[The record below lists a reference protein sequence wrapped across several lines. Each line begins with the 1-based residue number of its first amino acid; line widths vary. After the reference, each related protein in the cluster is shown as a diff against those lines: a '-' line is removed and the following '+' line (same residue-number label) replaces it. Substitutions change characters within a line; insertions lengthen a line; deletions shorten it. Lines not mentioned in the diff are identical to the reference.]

1 MKLAPL
7 SVPYRALQ
15 KAGRLA
21 ITLVFVGSV
30 GTEIGLGRTLVLAG
44 VGGAIAL
51 ALGYE
56 FAYYQRYQYTFTDDT
71 FDIRSG
77 VLSRR
82 EREIPYGRI
91 QNVDISRNVV
101 QRLLGLSAIDIET
114 AGGGST
120 EAAIRY
126 VTAEAAT
133 TIQNEIRNRKRGA
146 DRRGTVNTASTTT
159 DTVTGDDNGP
169 TAENDDSKGATTA
182 AAEGGEPDEELLFEI
197 SPGELAL
204 AGVLSFDLRVPGLL
218 FAVFTGS
225 IPFVS
230 PVVPEPDAV
239 ATTGLDPTVVL
250 FVMGVVVLVGLVV
263 LSWVVGAVS
272 AVINYWGF
280 RLTRSQTEL
289 RYERGLLQRYSGTI
303 PFAKIQTLTITD
315 NPLKRRA
322 GYATLA
328 VETAGYAPGQASQR
342 GSEAA
347 VPIASR
353 DRITRLAAE
362 IDGCEQGSFDH
373 PPKRIRR
380 RYLARYLLALAG
392 IAGLLYAGS
401 VSVAGLADLPWYLP
415 LAGVVIAP
423 IAAHYKWLHRGYRL
437 GADHVVT
444 RNGVWNRE
452 TKRVA
457 YHRLQTVIDSRTIFQ
472 RRWRVATVIA
482 DTAGSLSLLGNDVAA
497 VDIETDDAIALRDD
511 LRDRLQESLAERR
524 QERAAGSSTQIT
536 DRLSAVEEAESV
548 DDGGETAAVNDEE
561 LSAVD
566 DDEKLSAVDDDEKLS
581 AVDDEELSAVDD
593 EESTATD
600 TEEPAATDTE
610 EPAAINDDET
620 AADDNSETSPENRS
634 TDE

>member
-1 MKLAPL
+1 VKLAPL

-21 ITLVFVGSV
+21 ISLVFLGSV
-30 GTEIGLGRTLVLAG
+30 GTEIGLSRTLVIVG

-56 FAYYQRYQYTFTDDT
+56 FVYYQRYQYTFTDDT

-133 TIQNEIRNRKRGA
+133 TIQNEIRNRKRGD
-146 DRRGTVNTASTTT
+146 DRRGTVNAASTTT
-159 DTVTGDDNGP
+159 DTVAGDDNP
-169 TAENDDSKGATTA
+169 TAESDDSEVAATA
-182 AAEGGEPDEELLFEI
+182 AAGSAEPDDELLFEI

-204 AGVLSFDLRVPGLL
+204 AGVLSFDPRVPGLL

-225 IPFVS
+225 IPFIS

-239 ATTGLDPTVVL
+239 ATTGLDPTIVL
-250 FVMGVVVLVGLVV
+250 FAMGVVVLVGLVV

-272 AVINYWGF
+272 AVVNYWGF
-280 RLTRSQTEL
+280 RLTRSETEL

-328 VETAGYAPGQASQR
+328 VETAGYAPGQANDR

-353 DRITRLAAE
+353 DRIKRLAAE
-362 IDGCEQGSFDH
+362 IDGCEEGSFDH

-392 IAGLLYAGS
+392 LTGLLYAGS
-401 VSVAGLADLPWYLP
+401 VSVTGLADLPWYLP

-437 GADHVVT
+437 GADHFVT

-482 DTAGSLSLLGNDVAA
+482 DTAGSLSLLGNDAAA

-524 QERAAGSSTQIT
+524 QERAAGSSTQIIEGPA
-536 DRLSAVEEAESV
+536 DELSAVEEAESV
-548 DDGGETAAVNDEE
+548 DDDSETAAVNDEE
-561 LSAVD
+561 LSTLD
-566 DDEKLSAVDDDEKLS
+566 DDEISAVDDDEIS
-581 AVDDEELSAVDD
+581 TVDNEGPA
-593 EESTATD
+593 AAGK
-600 TEEPAATDTE
+600 EEPV
-610 EPAAINDDET
+610 AIDDDET
-620 AADDNSETSPENRS
+620 AATDDDETTAGDNSETQPAENGS

>member
-7 SVPYRALQ
+7 SVPYRTLQ
-15 KAGRLA
+15 KASRLA
-21 ITLVFVGSV
+21 ITLVFLGSV
-30 GTEIGLGRTLVLAG
+30 GTGVGFGRTLVIAG

-51 ALGYE
+51 ALAYE
-56 FAYYQRYQYTFTDDT
+56 FAYYQRYRYTFTSDT

-77 VLSRR
+77 VLNRR

-91 QNVDISRNVV
+91 QNVDISRNIV

-133 TIQNEIRNRKRGA
+133 TIQNEIRSRKRGHDQQREA
-146 DRRGTVNTASTTT
+146 DTASA
-159 DTVTGDDNGP
+159 DTER
-169 TAENDDSKGATTA
+169 AERT
-182 AAEGGEPDEELLFEI
+182 EPDEELLFEI
-197 SPGELAL
+197 SPSELAL
-204 AGVLSFDLRVPGLL
+204 AGVLSFDPRVPGLL
-218 FAVFTGS
+218 FALFTGS

-230 PVVPEPDAV
+230 PVVPEPDGV

-250 FVMGVVVLVGLVV
+250 FVMGAVLLVGLVV

-272 AVINYWGF
+272 AIVNYWGF
-280 RLTRSQTEL
+280 KLTRSETEL

-303 PFAKIQTLTITD
+303 PFAKIQTVTITD

-322 GYATLA
+322 GYATLG

-347 VPIASR
+347 VPIASQ
-353 DRITRLAAE
+353 DRIERLAAE
-362 IDGCEQGSFDH
+362 IDGCEEGSFDQ

-380 RYLARYLLALAG
+380 RYLARYLLALGGLTA
-392 IAGLLYAGS
+392 LLYAGS
-401 VSVAGLADLPWYLP
+401 VSISGLADLPWYLP
-415 LAGVVIAP
+415 LAGIVLAP

-437 GADHVVT
+437 AADHFVT

-452 TKRVA
+452 TKRVP
-457 YHRLQTVIDSRTIFQ
+457 YHRLQTVIDSRTLFQ

-482 DTAGSLSLLGNDVAA
+482 DTAGSLSLLGNDAAA

-511 LRDRLQESLAERR
+511 LRVRLQESLAERR
-524 QERAAGSSTQIT
+524 RERAAGSATQT
-536 DRLSAVEEAESV
+536 TKGPADEPAAEQAESV
-548 DDGGETAAVNDEE
+548 GDNSETVPVDDNEPAVVDDSEPA
-561 LSAVD
+561 AVD
-566 DDEKLSAVDDDEKLS
+566 DDE
-581 AVDDEELSAVDD
+581 
-593 EESTATD
+593 TATID
-600 TEEPAATDTE
+600 
-610 EPAAINDDET
+610 NDET
-620 AADDNSETSPENRS
+620 ADSDNDETSTVDDSETAESEDKS
-634 TDE
+634 TDK

>member
-146 DRRGTVNTASTTT
+146 DRRGTVNTASTTA

-230 PVVPEPDAV
+230 PVVPEPAAV
-239 ATTGLDPTVVL
+239 ATTGLDPTLVL
-250 FVMGVVVLVGLVV
+250 FVMGVVLLVGLVV
-263 LSWVVGAVS
+263 LSWVVGAIS
-272 AVINYWGF
+272 AVVNYWGF
-280 RLTRSQTEL
+280 RLTRSETEL

-303 PFAKIQTLTITD
+303 PFEKIQTVTISD

-328 VETAGYAPGQASQR
+328 VETAGYAPGQANDR

-347 VPIASR
+347 VPIAGH
-353 DRITRLAAE
+353 DRIRRLAAE
-362 IDGCEQGSFDH
+362 IDGCETGGFNQ

-380 RYLARYLLALAG
+380 RYLARYLIALAG
-392 IAGLLYAGS
+392 VTGLLYAASIS
-401 VSVAGLADLPWYLP
+401 VTRLAALPWYLP
-415 LAGVVIAP
+415 LVGVFLAP

-437 GADHVVT
+437 GTNHLVT

-452 TKRVA
+452 TKRVP
-457 YHRLQTVIDSRTIFQ
+457 YHRLQTVIDSRTLFQ
-472 RRWRVATVIA
+472 RRWRVATVIG
-482 DTAGSLSLLGNDVAA
+482 DTAGSLSVLGDDAAA
-497 VDIETDDAIALRDD
+497 VDIEVDDAVTLRSE
-511 LRDRLQESLAERR
+511 LRDRLRASLADRR
-524 QERAAGSSTQIT
+524 HQRT
-536 DRLSAVEEAESV
+536 DRSAATRDAGEIGDDASREKSAETTAES
-548 DDGGETAAVNDEE
+548 
-561 LSAVD
+561 
-566 DDEKLSAVDDDEKLS
+566 KR
-581 AVDDEELSAVDD
+581 
-593 EESTATD
+593 STAD
-600 TEEPAATDTE
+600 TKQ
-610 EPAAINDDET
+610 DD
-620 AADDNSETSPENRS
+620 RRR
-634 TDE
+634 